1 MALSDEF
8 LRHLLHDSGEQT
20 GSVAGSKIM
29 SEQDV
34 DWSKIHNIVLRHRVA
49 SSFVNVLDNTAVE
62 PPEEIGLTL
71 EERVHETSLR
81 NLEYS
86 RQLHELS
93 DLFDEYDITALPFK
107 GPVLAEIAYDSVSDR
122 CFDDLDFLVH
132 REDVKEACQLLE
144 QEGYKRI
151 NFPGISVE
159 TLIDGTVFRW
169 GKELRFVNP
178 DNGVPV
184 ELRFGF
190 IGGEHSDLDI
200 INEFWERRTT
210 VPVAGEP
217 LPALSPEDR
226 ALLVLVHG
234 TKHGWRRLSWVSDTV
249 SIVQQN
255 IDWETVMMRAKK
267 YRWRN
272 ATIYGL
278 AVVEQLADVTVP
290 DPVKSEMESNRLCL
304 WGAQR
309 TAAYIQNHPE
319 ENLGYLE
326 PIATALYLNDEL
338 SGAVAEGIN
347 ELCAPRK
354 ADYELIKLPQP
365 LHPMYT
371 FVRVYRVGRTKLR
384 SLIDLCKPTELLDQ
398 V

>member
-8 LRHLLHDSGEQT
+8 LIHLLDDSRDQT
-20 GSVAGSKIM
+20 DSAAGTGIM
-29 SEQDV
+29 SEQDL
-34 DWSKIHNIVLRHRVA
+34 DWSKIRDIVLRHRVE
-49 SSFVNVLDNTAVE
+49 SSFLNVLHNAAVE

-71 EERVHETSLR
+71 EERVRETSLR

-93 DLFDEYDITALPFK
+93 DLFNEYDITALPFK

-132 REDVKEACQLLE
+132 SEDIQKACQLLE
-144 QEGYKRI
+144 EEGYKRI

-190 IGGEHSDLDI
+190 IGGERSDLDI
-200 INEFWERRTT
+200 ISEFWERRT
-210 VPVAGEP
+210 VVSVAGET
-217 LPALSPEDR
+217 LPVLSPEDR

-249 SIVQQN
+249 SIVQQD
-255 IDWETVMMRAKK
+255 IDWETVMTRAKK

-278 AVVEQLADVTVP
+278 AVVKQLADVTVP
-290 DPVKSEMESNRLCL
+290 DPVKSEIESNRLCL

-309 TAAYIQNHPE
+309 TATCIQKHPE
-319 ENLGYLE
+319 DKLEYLE
-326 PIATALYLNDEL
+326 PIATALYLNDQL

-347 ELCAPRK
+347 ELFAPRK

-365 LHPMYT
+365 LHPVYT
-371 FVRVYRVGRTKLR
+371 LIRMYRVGRTKLR
-384 SLIDLCKPTELLDQ
+384 GLIDLCKPTELIDRI
-398 V
+398 